1 MELKTDAYVKHGTL
15 ITDHL
20 APINATMFIA
30 TGTLL
35 PIMDFIR
42 PYFPYIGY
50 VAGAVVL
57 FFVVLL
63 TMKLLRVPPN
73 RVIPSSMVFCAGVCA
88 VAFSVGAVASSRH
101 ASDGGFIAANSPDA
115 HALQSNILNLERQTQ
130 AINDTLADIKA
141 GKSSNPRVELANMG
155 IAWDYN
161 KFYEAAKRG
170 DEIAVDLFLEGGMPV
185 TGLAGDYFTSIP
197 KSVID
202 TNHPNAGRLLEL
214 FAKHGVDLND
224 QKLVSRTRKPEAL
237 TPPNLYSYAMREES
251 PLAAK
256 LASLGVSTKEYPAW
270 KQAMDVEDKRP
281 KAYLSGIL

>member
-1 MELKTDAYVKHGTL
+1 MKTQSYVKSGKVV
-15 ITDHL
+15 TDHL
-20 APINATMFIA
+20 GPINATMFIA

-57 FFVVLL
+57 FFVVLFI
-63 TMKLLRVPPN
+63 MKLFKVPPN

-88 VAFSVGAVASSRH
+88 VAFSIGAVASSKH
-101 ASDGGFIAANSPDA
+101 ASDGGFIAATSPDA
-115 HALQSNILNLERQTQ
+115 RALQSNMLNLERQTQ
-130 AINDTLADIKA
+130 AINDKLADIQA

-161 KFYEAAKRG
+161 KFYDAAKRG
-170 DEIAVDLFLEGGMPV
+170 DEVAVDLFLKGGMPV
-185 TGLAGDYFTSIP
+185 TDSAGEYFSSIP
-197 KSVID
+197 KSIVN
-202 TNHPNAGRLLEL
+202 TNLPNAGRLLEI

-224 QKLVSRTRKPEAL
+224 QRLVSRTGKPEAL
-237 TPPNLYSYAMREES
+237 TPPNLYAYAMREKS
-251 PLAAK
+251 PLAEK
-256 LASLGVSTKEYPAW
+256 LASLGVSTKDYPSW
-270 KQAMDVEDKRP
+270 KQAMDVEDKKP